1 MPGISNKISKATTN
15 LRRELISQRQPLFS
29 ARISTKQAEEKEG
42 DKSRPALRRPNINGI
57 YCNIKEWG
65 LLKTLMQ
72 G

>member
-15 LRRELISQRQPLFS
+15 LRQELTSQRQTLIS
-29 ARISTKQAEEKEG
+29 ARISTKQAEEKG
-42 DKSRPALRRPNINGI
+42 DKSRPALRRSNINGI
-57 YCNIKEWG
+57 YCDIQEWG